1 MLDFYIERRDFGY
14 GSGFISPDA
23 TQFYINIPKS
33 ASSFITS
40 WMFLSGWTS
49 TTVGR
54 CVIDW
59 NNVNEIIIVMRD
71 PLDRWISGISQYIKG
86 NILESDDPEGF
97 GEFKIKYTDLTEK
110 IIKDNLDIF
119 DDHVWPQ
126 HCFFENILP
135 DAKRKYMYIG
145 NNFEQYLKQELNLV
159 YPIPP
164 DVDFNKSEDDQQQKE
179 LKQFFTERVQKDNNL
194 RNAIQNTYKRDYE
207 IIKNNCLVR

>member
-1 MLDFYIERRDFGY
+1 MLDFYIDRRDFGY

-23 TQFYINIPKS
+23 TNFYINIPKS

-54 CVIDW
+54 WGTDW
-59 NNVNEIIIVMRD
+59 NNVNDIIIVMRD

-86 NILESDDPEGF
+86 NILGSDDPE
-97 GEFKIKYTDLTEK
+97 EFIAKYTDLTEK
-110 IIKDNLDIF
+110 FIEDNLDIF

-159 YPIPP
+159 WPVPP
-164 DVDFNKSEDDQQQKE
+164 DVDFNKGEDNPGLKE
-179 LKQFFTERVQKDNNL
+179 LKQFFTERVQKNNNL
-194 RNAIQNTYKRDYE
+194 RNTIQNTYKRDYE
-207 IIKNNCLVR
+207 IINNNCVVC